1 MIYTIENKYF
11 KLEAND
17 EGAELW
23 SILDKREDGRPII
36 WQGDPE
42 VWDEHSPIL
51 FPYCGCLKEGFF
63 VENGITYN
71 GNPHGFGK
79 TSIHRVKRISD
90 NSILFSLEA
99 DETTM
104 QMYPWNFELETEYRL
119 EEDKIICIFHV
130 HNRDEKDMPFGLG
143 FHTGYCCP
151 FSSEYAPSDYRIKFE
166 KSESPIHLQHNENG
180 NLTGKEVELFHE
192 NNFLTLDYEQF
203 PQSFI
208 LSNVHSRYIQ
218 IEEIPTGR
226 YVRMYPEG
234 APEMALWSQPD
245 RASYVCIQPWYSAP
259 DSADSDHSLWHK
271 KDIQILKAGESRDYQ
286 QIIET
291 GKL

>member
-1 MIYTIENKYF
+1 M
-11 KLEAND
+11 
-17 EGAELW
+17 
-23 SILDKREDGRPII
+23 
-36 WQGDPE
+36 
-42 VWDEHSPIL
+42 
-51 FPYCGCLKEGFF
+51 
-63 VENGITYN
+63 
-71 GNPHGFGK
+71 
-79 TSIHRVKRISD
+79 
-90 NSILFSLEA
+90 
-99 DETTM
+99 
-104 QMYPWNFELETEYRL
+104 
-119 EEDKIICIFHV
+119 
-130 HNRDEKDMPFGLG
+130 
-143 FHTGYCCP
+143 
-151 FSSEYAPSDYRIKFE
+151 
-166 KSESPIHLQHNENG
+166 
-180 NLTGKEVELFHE
+180 
-192 NNFLTLDYEQF
+192 TLDYEQF